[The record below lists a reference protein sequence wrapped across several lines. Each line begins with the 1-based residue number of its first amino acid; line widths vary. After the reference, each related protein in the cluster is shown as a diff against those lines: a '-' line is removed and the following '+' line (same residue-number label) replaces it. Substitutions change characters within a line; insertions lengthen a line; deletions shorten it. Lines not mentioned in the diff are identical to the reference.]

1 MPLVS
6 NKNVGLCLYIL
17 MNQILHLSSRGPDD
31 WIKMVLQ
38 ISDFILFKEWLISS
52 NLCQKGSKQKTSF
65 IFQHKNSIWTAYL
78 KEQEQSCYDDYITK
92 TIILL

>member
-52 NLCQKGSKQKTSF
+52 NLCQKGSKQKQVLSF
-65 IFQHKNSIWTAYL
+65 NI
-78 KEQEQSCYDDYITK
+78 K
-92 TIILL
+92 TTFELLT